1 MPKLHLNFCSHQAAA
16 YAVKKWHYSKRM
28 PIGRIVKIGV
38 WEDEYIG
45 AILFARGAS
54 PNLGTKYRLDQT
66 EICELV
72 RVALHHH
79 QAPVTKIISI
89 AIKLLRKQSPG
100 LKLIVSFAEPELL
113 EACDAPLPAELHEI
127 SI

>member
-1 MPKLHLNFCSHQAAA
+1 
-16 YAVKKWHYSKRM
+16 M